1 MYGQYPSELS
11 GGMAQ
16 RALIAIAIS
25 CEPDLLIADEA
36 TTALDVTV
44 QAEVIA
50 LLLRLRAERGLSV
63 LFVSHDLSVVAELCD
78 RIVVFY
84 AGEVVEDGPA
94 HEILRHPRH
103 PYTRALLTVASVGDY
118 RRRALETIPGQ
129 PPEVGARIDGCRFA
143 ARCSFA
149 ADECRGG
156 PVGIRAVGA
165 GHEVRCQRVDDP
177 RVVAELSEVHP

>member
-1 MYGQYPSELS
+1 
-11 GGMAQ
+11 MAQ

-44 QAEVIA
+44 QAEVIG

-84 AGEVVEDGPA
+84 AGEVVEEGPA
-94 HEILRHPRH
+94 GEILRHPRH
-103 PYTRALLTVASVGDY
+103 PYTRALLRVASVGDY
-118 RRRALETIPGQ
+118 RRRTLETIPGQ
-129 PPEVGARIDGCRFA
+129 PPEVGARIEGCRFA

-149 ADECRGG
+149 AEECRGR
-156 PVGIRAVGA
+156 PVGIRIVEA
-165 GHEVRCQRVDDP
+165 GHQVRCQRVDDP